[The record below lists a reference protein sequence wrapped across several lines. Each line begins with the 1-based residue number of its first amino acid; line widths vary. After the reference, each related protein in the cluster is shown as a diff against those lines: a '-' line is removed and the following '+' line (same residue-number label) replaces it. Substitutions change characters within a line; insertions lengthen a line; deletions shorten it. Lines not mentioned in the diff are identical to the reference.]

1 MKRFFFFSAII
12 LLTGCATTSEV
23 ITVSAE
29 NGNPPAY
36 QQGSQVVQAI
46 IAANYQE
53 FAAGASENADDAM
66 SADNFMASCKQLEE
80 LYGKAQSFRFLGE
93 LQTPLLVNQLYAI
106 SFKRVGTDGQTIE
119 HEQLLQLIFGQ
130 ENGKYKLLGMRF
142 M

>member
-1 MKRFFFFSAII
+1 MKKIFLYLTI
-12 LLTGCATTSEV
+12 LLISGCASTTET
-23 ITVSAE
+23 ITVST
-29 NGNPPAY
+29 GTTPPPVY

-53 FAAGASENADDAM
+53 FAAGANENGTDAM

-106 SFKRVGTDGQTIE
+106 SFKRLGANGETIE

-130 ENGKYKLLGMRF
+130 EDGKYKLLGMRF